1 MSVDNPH
8 EPNVPMKEFR
18 KFYSGMIGYNPTQ
31 CHFAYKDKEIRDQD
45 TPESLGMV
53 TSTLEHVF

>member
-1 MSVDNPH
+1 
-8 EPNVPMKEFR
+8 MKEFR
-18 KFYSGMIGYNPTQ
+18 KFNSEMIGYNLTQ